1 MACYMLSDINRRT
14 ENQDYCRHMEIRINY
29 DSTVRGM
36 AVADGMGG
44 MAGGAFFS
52 ELAVKLWFEKLYRQ
66 VSDSDFCG
74 RPLKTQI
81 EILKQFSEQVYEELE
96 PEIHKAGLDEG
107 YHGGTTLSTAIHFW
121 DTFIFSNCGDSP
133 IYVGEGQRISLVSE
147 VQNVAESLIRA
158 GKTSRG
164 SILYYQNKNRI
175 LSYLGGRNG
184 CTPSVSCLPA
194 RKVDWV
200 LMGSDGAFS
209 DLDQEEIRILFS
221 EGKESR
227 RLPGL
232 FQKARERGEEDNQ
245 TALFYVREKSSR
257 SAHEKSA
264 EMIYRKT
271 NEENLLRETRGNEQE
286 ESGLEEDPCVYRQ
299 VEEASVIRRFRRRL
313 QRTRN
318 RQKED

>member
-184 CTPSVSCLPA
+184 CTPAVSCLPA
-194 RKVDWV
+194 KKVDWV

-209 DLDQEEIRILFS
+209 DLDQEEIRMLFC

-227 RLPGL
+227 RLPAL
-232 FQKARERGEEDNQ
+232 FQRARERGEEDNQ
-245 TALFYVREKSSR
+245 TALFYVREKTSR
-257 SAHEKSA
+257 PDHEKSA
-264 EMIYRKT
+264 ELIYRKT
-271 NEENLLRETRGNEQE
+271 NEENLLREARENEQE
-286 ESGLEEDPCVYRQ
+286 EMDTEEDECSYRQ
-299 VEEASVIRRFRRRL
+299 VEEASVLRRFRSRL
-313 QRTRN
+313 VRTRN
-318 RQKED
+318 RQKGD